1 MNNKV
6 KGVERDLVLISL
18 YSFKTNLILSSK
30 DDKPSII
37 PYNSYSV
44 PSENLIYISKSIFN
58 SVLPNF
64 KENTEITVCFF
75 YHGRGIFFKT
85 FPTDYKTFE
94 NSRKLR
100 RNFACGSHRRIS
112 RRRKMH

>member
-85 FPTDYKTFE
+85 FPKLSTNGYILFIPEVLYKQQNKITE
-94 NSRKLR
+94 TK
-100 RNFACGSHRRIS
+100 A
-112 RRRKMH
+112 K